1 MKGLITTFCGVLFLF
16 GLKAQTTEDL
26 EAYYTFNDSTA
37 FNEILNSGIDIGGN
51 LEFVCGIERL
61 AILFDGGSDEIVY
74 LSPEAGLLLDDDDF
88 TIGFFMSPAERVGTQ
103 TIFSKKEACN
113 DDNAFAVRYTSS
125 SQTVTVELS
134 ENSSKKVVLTA
145 QVDLDKCWQHI
156 TIVRSGATA
165 RLYLN
170 GILKDS
176 GSTLSRISLLR
187 IRPFFSATMYK
198 LISEIPAQQI
208 FPGFLILTLVIHLQE
223 SHLSALLRLQ
233 CIMSNLRIMFLV
245 V

>member
-1 MKGLITTFCGVLFLF
+1 MKGLITTLCCVLFAL

-37 FNEILNSGIDIGGN
+37 INEILNSGIDIGGN
-51 LEFVCGIERL
+51 LDFVCGIERL
-61 AILFDGGSDEIVY
+61 AILFDGGSDEVVY

-88 TIGFFMSPAERVGTQ
+88 TIGFFMSPAEKVGTQ

-113 DDNAFAVRYTSS
+113 DDNAFAVRYSS
-125 SQTVTVELS
+125 SSNTVTVELS

-145 QVDLDKCWQHI
+145 QVDSGKCWQHI

-170 GILKDS
+170 GILKDT
-176 GSTLSRISLLR
+176 GSTLSRIDLENNVLIQVGSGTCVNTTDIRYEGALDEVRFYDRALTEKEIKGLYKSLY
-187 IRPFFSATMYK
+187 AK
-198 LISEIPAQQI
+198 
-208 FPGFLILTLVIHLQE
+208 
-223 SHLSALLRLQ
+223 
-233 CIMSNLRIMFLV
+233 CIYS
-245 V
+245 